1 MIDNFRRLI
10 DKYST
15 FYDNISVC
23 VTESGSKSVQL
34 NGFELENIEVSDD
47 VSVSVRAYKD
57 GRLIAF
63 GYDGSDTDFADA
75 SLRDHQKIISLL
87 PEDDHRYIPAMADVS
102 MSPEYDENI
111 RDTDTGKLISAAS
124 DAVRAALDSDSR
136 VKYVKQ
142 SSAEASEQKRTLISR
157 DGLLSDISTYYSSS
171 VYLIAESGT
180 AGNSGGQDAYGV
192 ADSVYFSGL
201 NHTQAA
207 REAADKAS
215 GLLNP
220 KRLRTAKYGILF
232 TPEVMA
238 EFLDLILELVNAENV
253 YKNMSILAGKL
264 GDKCASGL
272 TLTDDPFIK
281 RGTGS
286 RFFDGEGQA
295 SQKTIIFNNGLLESY
310 LHNSY
315 TAKAMG
321 MKNTANA
328 VMIKNGNV
336 GISCSNVKI
345 DATTDKKPYDFMTEY
360 VKVSEVM
367 GMHTADVVSGDFSVG
382 ISGIYYRNGEPAHAF
397 REAVLSGNLK
407 DMLNSL
413 IHIFDNHKTF
423 GGITSAAALFD
434 KMTVSGE

>member
-23 VTESGSKSVQL
+23 VTESGSKNILL
-34 NGFELENIEVSDD
+34 NGYELENIEVSDD

-63 GYDGSDTDFADA
+63 GYDGSDTDFADDN
-75 SLRDHQKIISLL
+75 LRTHQKIISLL
-87 PEDDHRYIPAMADVS
+87 PRDESRYIPVFSKVTDFFDIDAEFSSVDTARLVETAREATEAAMSADKRVKCVKQS
-102 MSPEYDENI
+102 VV
-111 RDTDTGKLISAAS
+111 
-124 DAVRAALDSDSR
+124 DAVR
-136 VKYVKQ
+136 
-142 SSAEASEQKRTLISR
+142 QKRTM
-157 DGLLSDISTYYSSS
+157 LSKDSVLTEESTYYSSS
-171 VYLIAESGT
+171 VYLIADDKGE
-180 AGNSGGQDAYGV
+180 QDAYGS
-192 ADSVYFSGL
+192 ADSVQLGSLRYLEG
-201 NHTQAA
+201 A
-207 REAADKAS
+207 RDASFKACE
-215 GLLNP
+215 LLNP
-220 KRLRTAKYGILF
+220 KRLKTAGYGILF

-238 EFLDLILELVNAENV
+238 EFIDLILELVNAENV
-253 YKNMSILAGKL
+253 YKNMSILAGNL
-264 GDKCASGL
+264 GVKCASSL
-272 TLTDDPFIK
+272 SLTDDPFISH
-281 RGTGS
+281 GTGS
-286 RFFDGEGQA
+286 GSFDGEGQA
-295 SQKTIIFNNGLLESY
+295 SQKTIIFNNGLLNSY

-315 TAKAMG
+315 TAKAMN
-321 MKNTANA
+321 MINTANA
-328 VMIKNGNV
+328 EINKNGSV

-382 ISGIYYRNGEPAHAF
+382 ISGVYYRNGEPAHAF

-413 IHIFDNHKTF
+413 IHVFDNHKTF